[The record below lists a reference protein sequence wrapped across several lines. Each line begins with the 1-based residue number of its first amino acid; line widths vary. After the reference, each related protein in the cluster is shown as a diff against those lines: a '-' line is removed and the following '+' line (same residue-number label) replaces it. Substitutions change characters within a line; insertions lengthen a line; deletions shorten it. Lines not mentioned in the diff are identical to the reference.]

1 MPPLSGVRVP
11 LTSAVCKSTALL
23 VEPLPTK
30 FDAVRVSDTIASV
43 TELAGRASVPETV
56 RFVKL
61 PVEGVVAPTGVLFIV
76 PPDIVRA
83 SVT

>member
-43 TELAGRASVPETV
+43 TELFGRVNVPLAV
-56 RFVKL
+56 RLVKL
-61 PVEGVVAPTGVLFIV
+61 PVEGVVAPTGVLFMV

-83 SVT
+83 SET